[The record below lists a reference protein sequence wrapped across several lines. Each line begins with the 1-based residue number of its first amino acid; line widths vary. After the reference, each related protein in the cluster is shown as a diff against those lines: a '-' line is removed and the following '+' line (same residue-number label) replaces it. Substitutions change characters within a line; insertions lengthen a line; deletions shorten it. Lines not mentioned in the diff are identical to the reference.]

1 MAEPESHVDPT
12 QTDPAPTGA
21 MPADKSGRGTRPWWL
36 WAFVAGALLLFILGG
51 TGGSYEGKLGDVQK
65 NDNAAYLPPS
75 AESTKVDKESQKF
88 NPVATIPGFLVYHRD
103 SGLTDADLTKINGDV
118 AKLRALKGVASDQIA
133 APQISK
139 DKTAASIGIPLVA
152 KNGDVE
158 VQGPDLSD
166 AEKRVIAV
174 GKAGNPDGLVVH
186 SAGAGGLLVAF
197 IDAFQGI
204 DGKLLGIAGL
214 VVIVLLLFVYRSPV
228 LWIFPLF
235 SAGLA
240 LGLSSLII
248 YLLAKND
255 VITLNGQSQGILSV
269 LVIGAGTDY
278 ALLLISRYREELHE
292 HQSRVTAMMT
302 AWRGAAPAI
311 GASSLTV
318 ILGLLCLLVSE
329 LNSNRGLGPV
339 CAIGIAC
346 TVLVM
351 LTFLPVALVVFGR
364 WVFWPRV
371 PRVDHQVDI
380 ATHGLWGGIAEKVGM
395 SARRNW
401 IATAVLL
408 LVLVG
413 FIGTLKSQGLT
424 TTEGFT
430 TKPDAVIG
438 QKVFDQKFNQGA
450 GTPAVITVNVS
461 KADEVIAA
469 AKKVSGVASGDAA
482 VCLQPDYAKLAE
494 LAKQNPG
501 GKPPA
506 AQTTCLPAALTV
518 QPLNGRTIINAQLTS
533 SYDTSAAG
541 DTVIRLRTAL
551 HAIPGADAR
560 IGGQAAITRDTLDS
574 SRRDRNVII
583 PLVLLVIMII
593 LGLLLRALVA
603 PVVLILTV
611 VLSFAATLGVS
622 ALVFNHVFH
631 FADADP
637 GFPLYAFIFLV
648 ALGIDYNIFLMTR
661 VREETRQF
669 GTRQGVL
676 RGLSVTGGVITS
688 AGVVLASTFAVLGVL
703 PLVFLAELGFAVA
716 FGVLLDSFIVRSIL
730 VPSLAYDMGKR
741 IWWPSALARGKD

>member
-1 MAEPESHVDPT
+1 MAEPESQADPTTTAVDPAGP
-12 QTDPAPTGA
+12 TD
-21 MPADKSGRGTRPWWL
+21 DRGKRRRDRPWWL
-36 WAFVAGALLLFILGG
+36 WAFVAGALALFILGG

-75 AESTKVDKESQKF
+75 AESTKVDKAAQQF
-88 NPVATIPGFLVYHRD
+88 NPVGTIPGFLVYHRD
-103 SGLTDADLTKINGDV
+103 SGLTDADRAKITADV
-118 AKLRALKGVASDQIA
+118 GKLRALKGVAADQIT
-133 APQISK
+133 APQFSK
-139 DKTAASIGIPLVA
+139 DNTTASIGIPLVA
-152 KNGDVE
+152 KNGTVE
-158 VQGPDLSD
+158 VKGPDLSD
-166 AEKRVIAV
+166 TEKRVIAV

-186 SAGAGGLLVAF
+186 SAGAGGLIVAF
-197 IDAFQGI
+197 IDSFQGI
-204 DGKLLGIAGL
+204 DGKLLGIAGI
-214 VVIVLLLFVYRSPV
+214 VVIFLLLLVYRSPV

-248 YLLAKND
+248 YFLAKND

-292 HQSRVTAMMT
+292 HQSRVTAMRT
-302 AWRGAAPAI
+302 AWRGAAPPI

-318 ILGLLCLLVSE
+318 ILGLLCLLVSQ

-351 LTFLPVALVVFGR
+351 LTFLPVALVLFGR

-371 PRVDHQVDI
+371 PRVDHRVDI
-380 ATHGLWGGIAEKVGM
+380 ATHGLWGRISAKVGAT
-395 SARRNW
+395 ARRNW
-401 IATAVLL
+401 IVTGVLL
-408 LVLVG
+408 LILVG
-413 FIGTLKSQGLT
+413 FIGTLKSHGLT

-430 TKPDAVIG
+430 TRPDAVVG
-438 QKVFDQKFNQGA
+438 QKLFDQKFNQGA
-450 GTPAVITVNVS
+450 GTPAVIIVNAS

-469 AKKVSGVASGDAA
+469 AKKVDGVASGAAA
-482 VCLQPDYAKLAE
+482 VCLQPDYAKLAQ

-501 GKPPA
+501 GQSQATP
-506 AQTTCLPAALTV
+506 TSCLPADLSV
-518 QPLNGRTIINAQLTS
+518 QPVHGRTVVNAQLTS
-533 SYDTSAAG
+533 SYDTAAAG

-551 HAIPGADAR
+551 HAIPGADAQV
-560 IGGQAAITRDTLDS
+560 GGQAAITRDTLDS

-603 PVVLILTV
+603 PVLLILTV

-661 VREETRQF
+661 VREETVEF
-669 GTRQGVL
+669 GTRRGVL

-688 AGVVLASTFAVLGVL
+688 AGLVLASTFAVLGVL

-716 FGVLLDSFIVRSIL
+716 FGVLLDTIVVRSIL
-730 VPSLAYDMGKR
+730 VPSLAHDLGKR